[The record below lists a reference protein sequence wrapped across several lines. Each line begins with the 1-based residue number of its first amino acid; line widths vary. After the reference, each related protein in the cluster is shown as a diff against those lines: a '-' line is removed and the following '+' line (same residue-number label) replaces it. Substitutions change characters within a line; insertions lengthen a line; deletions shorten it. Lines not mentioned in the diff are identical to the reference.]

1 MENKTHIDG
10 NGNIVVQ
17 NVDGS
22 TIIINPDN
30 TDEIKTLIINLG
42 DKLSNL
48 PQNVLEMINEKQDLN
63 KPIEKGA
70 NVYLTVLIRTT
81 GYGNS
86 YTFRFGV
93 NITNLTNGVR
103 YFNQPFF
110 KVHPAFELHEGVRHD
125 TFVMIDDTGESNFPV
140 RLEYGQ
146 PISASYP
153 IKDGIVDNY
162 KQILAEDED
171 AFVQCF
177 INSTVGELFE
187 SNKLKVSDLLRT
199 LEG

>member
-93 NITNLTNGVR
+93 NITN
-103 YFNQPFF
+103 
-110 KVHPAFELHEGVRHD
+110 
-125 TFVMIDDTGESNFPV
+125 
-140 RLEYGQ
+140 
-146 PISASYP
+146 
-153 IKDGIVDNY
+153 
-162 KQILAEDED
+162 
-171 AFVQCF
+171 
-177 INSTVGELFE
+177 
-187 SNKLKVSDLLRT
+187 
-199 LEG
+199 

>member
-30 TDEIKTLIINLG
+30 TDELKTLIINLG
-42 DKLSNL
+42 DKLGNL
-48 PQNVLEMINEKQDLN
+48 PQNVLEMINKKQDLN

-86 YTFRFGV
+86 YTFRFGLT
-93 NITNLTNGVR
+93 ITNLTNEVR

-110 KVHPAFELHEGVRHD
+110 KVNPAFQLKEGFKHD
-125 TFVMIDDTGESNFPV
+125 TFVMIDDTGESNFPA

-153 IKDGIVDNY
+153 IKDGIIENY

-171 AFVQCF
+171 AFLQCF
-177 INSTVGELFE
+177 VNTTVGELFE

-199 LEG
+199 LER

>member
-93 NITNLTNGVR
+93 TITNLTNGVR

-110 KVHPAFELHEGVRHD
+110 KVNPAFELHKGIRHD

-153 IKDGIVDNY
+153 IKEGIIDNY